1 MKQHTKEEEVWA
13 VGPPAEQEV
22 EAHLGPQQS
31 SAVSDGR
38 SSDEVC
44 TWGYLHPWVVN
55 PIPDLSDTA

>member
-1 MKQHTKEEEVWA
+1 MKQHAEEEEVWA

-22 EAHLGPQQS
+22 EAHLGLQQS

-38 SSDEVC
+38 SSDELC